1 MGYINEISI
10 AVNTKNSYLGVL
22 VKELSEFKTVFIS
35 IMFIFTKIKHMLDKA
50 SPNNEVI
57 SGVHSPGVMS

>member
-1 MGYINEISI
+1 M
-10 AVNTKNSYLGVL
+10 NTKNSYLGVL
-22 VKELSEFKTVFIS
+22 VKELTKLKTVFIR
-35 IMFIFTKIKHMLDKA
+35 IMFIFTKIKHMLDKT